1 MVNKL
6 KEASMKLN
14 VLICSVAML
23 ISTSTA
29 FACPVKPDPPAD
41 PSASSSSTSSSSSR
55 SSSRASATQ
64 SQSQQQSQIAVGG
77 TALAAVGNAGNNTG
91 NGSAVVNDIDRL
103 QEIPLLQAELA
114 GFTGG
119 GFDQNVLNYNGRLYH
134 IEGLNI
140 CQPYDTIILPPLVE
154 DYSHWVIWPFW
165 YDSINY
171 SNYMTRL
178 DKDYGPYYGHD
189 EYCLDL
195 SFELAGKVRASQ
207 IGINGLG
214 GGQNGVGG
222 AGITVGGSASLNDPA
237 AVIRIVGRIKGTPP
251 TIMSTPMSI
260 SPAAPV
266 AALPSVVST
275 PVSTPNVTNNYYY
288 YSTPEK
294 KTPSAKVKHR
304 KHKKTACGG
313 AVQTTGKR

>member
-1 MVNKL
+1 
-6 KEASMKLN
+6 MKLN

-41 PSASSSSTSSSSSR
+41 PTT
-55 SSSRASATQ
+55 SAT
-64 SQSQQQSQIAVGG
+64 A
-77 TALAAVGNAGNNTG
+77 TG

-251 TIMSTPMSI
+251 VTISQPL
-260 SPAAPV
+260 PV
-266 AALPSVVST
+266 AVPTPKTPEVV
-275 PVSTPNVTNNYYY
+275 PAPVTNNYY

-294 KTPSAKVKHR
+294 KVVKHR
-304 KHKKTACGG
+304 KHKKTGCGG
-313 AVQTTGKR
+313 K